1 MGNNLSKRWAV
12 ALAEAQ
18 DIAFR
23 SGFQC
28 ACDIWPLAMAQSEG
42 MGPVP
47 IARIS
52 DTFDA
57 LYKKYGKAWLPTDPE
72 ADWMQEQIDAA
83 LKRLYPDRF
92 VPFYKRNPYVRPV
105 NYGKKG
111 VKR

>member
-1 MGNNLSKRWAV
+1 MGKNLVKRMNSAIE
-12 ALAEAQ
+12 EAQ

-28 ACDIWPLAMAQSEG
+28 ACDIWALAMAQSEG

-47 IARIS
+47 IARVS
-52 DTFDA
+52 KKFDES
-57 LYKKYGKAWLPTDPE
+57 YKAYGKAWLPTDPE
-72 ADWMQEQIDAA
+72 ADWMQEQIDVE
-83 LKRLYPDRF
+83 LKRLYPENF
-92 VPFYKRNPYVRPV
+92 APFYDRNPYVKPV